1 MVSPADFPP
10 PSIGFLVWHLSMRWR
25 AEMDRELAAYGLTG
39 AQYSVLASLY
49 GLTRGGA
56 QPSQRE
62 LADFCGLE
70 TMYLSKLIRV
80 LERGALVERTRN
92 AADARALQL
101 TLTEEGVRTVRLART
116 KVLELEEQRLA
127 PLGGRGGEDGVRLR
141 EVLTELLRNTG
152 GSS

>member
-25 AEMDRELAAYGLTG
+25 AEMDRELARYGLTA

-49 GLTRGGA
+49 GLTSRGE

-62 LADFCGLE
+62 LAEFAGLE

-80 LERGALVERTRN
+80 LEQAGLVERARN

-101 TLTEEGVRTVRLART
+101 TVTEEGVRTVRLART

-127 PLGGRGGEDGVRLR
+127 ALGGRTAAAGVQLR
-141 EVLTELLRNTG
+141 EALTTLLRDTD
-152 GSS
+152 